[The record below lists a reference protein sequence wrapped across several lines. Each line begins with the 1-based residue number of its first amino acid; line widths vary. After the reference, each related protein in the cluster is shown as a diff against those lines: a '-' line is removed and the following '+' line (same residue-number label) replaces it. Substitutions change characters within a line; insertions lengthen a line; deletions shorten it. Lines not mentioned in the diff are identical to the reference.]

1 MLKNYSSFT
10 KKEIINAFYRLQL
23 RLWIIIILLLLGIAY
38 VSYGIYTIYT
48 IDNKFIFLF
57 FGIAFITLSIA
68 LAIIPYFM
76 SLKANKD
83 LIDIDYELT
92 FYDSYFEVIIK
103 KGNEI
108 KESSI
113 NYNDI
118 YKMVKKGN
126 IFYIYLEKDKA
137 IILKLNNFNEDDR
150 FNFLNL
156 MKGIR

>member
-38 VSYGIYTIYT
+38 ISYGIYTIYT

-57 FGIAFITLSIA
+57 LGIAFITLSIA

-83 LIDIDYELT
+83 LIDIDYDLT

-137 IILKLNNFNEDDR
+137 IILKLNNFREDDR

>member
-38 VSYGIYTIYT
+38 ISYGIYTIYT

-83 LIDIDYELT
+83 LIDIDYDLT

>member
-83 LIDIDYELT
+83 LIDIDYDLT

-137 IILKLNNFNEDDR
+137 IILKLNNFREDDR